1 MNQLDRREKEKEQR
15 RKILIDAAER
25 VIFNKGIENATM
37 DEIAEEAEFSK
48 GTLYYYFN
56 NKKDLY
62 LAINNRGLTI
72 LNERF
77 AAVLAE
83 NLPGIELVKRLGEEY
98 INFVRDYPDYF
109 HAFLYHENADPD
121 EENATPLAKTCA
133 QQGKR
138 AHAYAVR
145 ALQIGMQDGS
155 ITDQYD
161 PAVLALQLWG
171 GIRGITQ
178 LYYLRSQGQYD
189 SILGDLD
196 IDRDNL
202 VYDFIDL
209 IINGLN
215 NGT

>member
-1 MNQLDRREKEKEQR
+1 MNQLDRRKKEKAQR
-15 RKILIDAAER
+15 RNLLIDAAEK
-25 VIFNKGIENATM
+25 VIFEKGIENATM
-37 DEIAEEAEFSK
+37 DEIAEAAEFSK

-56 NKKDLY
+56 NKNDLY

-77 AAVLAE
+77 ASVLAE
-83 NLPGIELVKRLGEEY
+83 DRPGIELVKRLGEEY
-98 INFVRDYPDYF
+98 INFVRDYPNYF
-109 HAFLYHENADPD
+109 HAFLYHENTDLD
-121 EENATPLAKTCA
+121 EEKATTLAKTCE

-161 PAVLALQLWG
+161 PTVLAMQLWG
-171 GIRGITQ
+171 SIRGITQ
-178 LYYLRSQGQYD
+178 LYYFRSQGQYD
-189 SILGDLD
+189 SILGDLK

-209 IINGLN
+209 LINGLN
-215 NGT
+215 NDA